1 MKKVIPILTI
11 VAVLAFFGSAGAVMG
26 VSSMM
31 PGVGGT
37 GTIGAGSMM
46 GGGFAMTNTGGFG
59 MMNGMAGAPVVG
71 DDGTA
76 YLISFNPSAN
86 PGTTP
91 TSNSFESTITAVTPS
106 GAVTS
111 ITLNGIASRPVVEGN
126 VLAATAS
133 LPNFSNFNILENL
146 GTSTP
151 SEQSMLY
158 VVGLPLTSSSV
169 PVGVSL
175 DGRFASIA
183 VIASNAIYVVTS
195 DFGNGMMTGSG
206 TFNMMYGSYN
216 FNGTGTAHSYLYIIG
231 FDGHLVNKITLQ

>member
-1 MKKVIPILTI
+1 MKKIIPVLTI

-26 VSSMM
+26 
-31 PGVGGT
+31 
-37 GTIGAGSMM
+37 GSMM

-86 PGTTP
+86 PGATP

-106 GAVTS
+106 SGAVSS

-133 LPNFSNFNILENL
+133 LPDFSNFNMFENL
-146 GTSTP
+146 GSASP
-151 SEQSMLY
+151 SGQSVLY
-158 VVGLPLTSSSV
+158 VVSLPLNASQK

-175 DGRFASIA
+175 DGRFASIP

-206 TFNMMYGSYN
+206 TFNMFNAMFPNYN
-216 FNGTGTAHSYLYIIG
+216 FNNAGTAHSYLYIIG

>member
-1 MKKVIPILTI
+1 MKKIIPILTM
-11 VAVLAFFGSAGAVMG
+11 VVVLALIGVAGAVMG
-26 VSSMM
+26 
-31 PGVGGT
+31 GG
-37 GTIGAGSMM
+37 MM

-76 YLISFNPSAN
+76 YLVSYNPAAN
-86 PGTTP
+86 PGTLP

-106 GAVTS
+106 GAVSS

-133 LPNFSNFNILENL
+133 LPNFSNFNVLENL
-146 GTSTP
+146 GSAAP
-151 SEQSMLY
+151 SGQSMLY
-158 VVGLPLTSSSV
+158 VVSLPLNGSQT

-175 DGRFASIA
+175 DGRFASIP

-206 TFNMMYGSYN
+206 TFNMFNAMFPNYN
-216 FNGTGTAHSYLYIIG
+216 FNGTGVAHSYLYIIG
-231 FDGHLVNKITLQ
+231 FDGHLVNKTTLQ